1 MNHAVDCD
9 LFCKQM
15 TRFLFINTKTLKEI
29 KKALNNFFSNFGDSF
44 VNNKPSILFGDDK
57 TKSMLFGTKHK
68 LNKIGSL
75 DIKCG
80 TINFKQYHTVT
91 YCGWS
96 MDENLCRES
105 MALKVLIKLKI
116 NLDFF

>member
-1 MNHAVDCD
+1 M
-9 LFCKQM
+9 
-15 TRFLFINTKTLKEI
+15 KEI

-57 TKSMLFGTKHK
+57 TKSILFGTKHK

-91 YCGWS
+91 YCGWL

>member
-29 KKALNNFFSNFGDSF
+29 KKALNNFSNFDDSF

-57 TKSMLFGTKHK
+57 TKSILFGTKHK

-80 TINFKQYHTVT
+80 TINF
-91 YCGWS
+91 
-96 MDENLCRES
+96 
-105 MALKVLIKLKI
+105 
-116 NLDFF
+116 

>member
-29 KKALNNFFSNFGDSF
+29 KKALNNFSNFGDSF

-57 TKSMLFGTKHK
+57 TKSILFGTKHK
-68 LNKIGSL
+68 LTKIGSL

-80 TINFKQYHTVT
+80 TINF
-91 YCGWS
+91 
-96 MDENLCRES
+96 
-105 MALKVLIKLKI
+105 
-116 NLDFF
+116 

>member
-29 KKALNNFFSNFGDSF
+29 KKALNNFSNFGDSF
-44 VNNKPSILFGDDK
+44 VNNKPSIPFGDDK
-57 TKSMLFGTKHK
+57 TKSILFGTKHK

-80 TINFKQYHTVT
+80 TINF
-91 YCGWS
+91 
-96 MDENLCRES
+96 
-105 MALKVLIKLKI
+105 
-116 NLDFF
+116 